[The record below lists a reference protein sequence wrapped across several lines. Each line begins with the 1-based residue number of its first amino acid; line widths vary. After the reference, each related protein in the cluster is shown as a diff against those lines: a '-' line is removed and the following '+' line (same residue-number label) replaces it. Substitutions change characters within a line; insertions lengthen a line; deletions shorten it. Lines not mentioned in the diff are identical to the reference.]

1 MIRCMEFLKCVIAL
15 KCPVITCES
24 EVMGPVDLHVTAPRT
39 RFAALGSNI
48 AAVLRKSASTNTA
61 EHQPTTSH
69 DSDDG
74 SEETQI
80 VLSDVKKQGIIPT

>member
-1 MIRCMEFLKCVIAL
+1 MLKPASSHLTRDDAKKAL
-15 KCPVITCES
+15 A
-24 EVMGPVDLHVTAPRT
+24 D
-39 RFAALGSNI
+39 FGSNI

-61 EHQPTTSH
+61 DHQPTTSH

-80 VLSDVKKQGIIPT
+80 VLSKVKKQGIIPT